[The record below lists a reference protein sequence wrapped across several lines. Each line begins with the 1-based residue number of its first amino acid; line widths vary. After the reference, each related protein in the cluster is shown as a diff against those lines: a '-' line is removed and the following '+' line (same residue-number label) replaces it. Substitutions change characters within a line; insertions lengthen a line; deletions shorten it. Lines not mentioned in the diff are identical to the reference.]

1 MNQSTMQ
8 LITAKIERAL
18 EQIRVLKSEKTD
30 LEALVASLH
39 ESLNE
44 KDKTINILK
53 ETEGQLHSEIRS
65 LQEALNERDS
75 KLQVAEDGLL
85 QSIEA
90 LNKTLGIE
98 AESSPPGLFDMR
110 EGNA

>member
-18 EQIRVLKSEKTD
+18 EQIRVLKSEKAD

-39 ESLNE
+39 EGLEE
-44 KDKTINILK
+44 KDKTIELLK
-53 ETEGQLHSEIRS
+53 ETQDQLRAEIRS
-65 LQEALNERDS
+65 LQEALNERDA
-75 KLQVAEDGLL
+75 KLQVAEDGLM

-98 AESSPPGLFDMR
+98 NTENLFSMS

>member
-18 EQIRVLKSEKTD
+18 EQIRVLKSEKAD
-30 LEALVASLH
+30 LEALNASLH
-39 ESLNE
+39 EGLEEKDKSLEE
-44 KDKTINILK
+44 KDKTIELLK
-53 ETEGQLHSEIRS
+53 AEIRS
-65 LQEALNERDS
+65 LQEALNDRDS
-75 KLQVAEDGLL
+75 KLQVAEEGLM

-98 AESSPPGLFDMR
+98 NTENLFSMS